1 MSSTTGAAVFRTAL
15 GRPEEC
21 SADRDVGQQ
30 ASTVVLE
37 LRASIHHNGLFLAC
51 SLTCAAG
58 HVKFEALYICTQ
70 RLMNRRNAVPREST
84 KRWSHEKERSRVTK
98 GGANGR
104 RGTVTSLWV
113 QWNG

>member
-15 GRPEEC
+15 GRPDEC

-30 ASTVVLE
+30 ASTVRSQS
-37 LRASIHHNGLFLAC
+37 RANVHHRGLFLAC

-58 HVKFEALYICTQ
+58 HVKSEALYVCTQ

-84 KRWSHEKERSRVTK
+84 RRWSHEKELR
-98 GGANGR
+98 A
-104 RGTVTSLWV
+104 
-113 QWNG
+113 